1 MANPESK
8 RFNLIDKRIK
18 KKNKKNKKKNSI
30 SKHNNNNNNN
40 INIQRKPTLLQQV
53 NTNVLFISL
62 QIL

>member
-1 MANPESK
+1 MANSESK
-8 RFNLIDKRIK
+8 RFNPIDKRIK
-18 KKNKKNKKKNSI
+18 KKNKKKNSI
-30 SKHNNNNNNN
+30 SKNNNNNN

>member
-1 MANPESK
+1 VADSESK
-8 RFNLIDKRIK
+8 RFNPIDKRIK
-18 KKNKKNKKKNSI
+18 KKNKKKNSI
-30 SKHNNNNNNN
+30 SKNNNNNNN

>member
-1 MANPESK
+1 MADSESK
-8 RFNLIDKRIK
+8 RFNPIDKRIK
-18 KKNKKNKKKNSI
+18 KKNKKKNSI
-30 SKHNNNNNNN
+30 SKNNNNNN